1 MSRAYMSGDE
11 IEKQSMSI
19 IEKELGALNCSFEEK
34 EIIKR
39 VVHTT
44 VDVEFGRGLI
54 FHPEAVNAAIEGI
67 KDGRRIITDV
77 HMVKAGIRAYD
88 LKDFGNEILCFFDKD
103 KTEPNPDNVPRAVLA
118 MRKSKPYLSG
128 SIVAIGNAPTA
139 LLELIDI
146 MREDSVRPHVI
157 IGVPIG
163 FVGAAESKL
172 ELQEQNVPFIT
183 NSGRKGGSTAACGIL
198 NAIIKLARNHG

>member
-1 MSRAYMSGDE
+1 MSGDE
-11 IEKQSMSI
+11 IEKQSMAI

-54 FHPEAVNAAIEGI
+54 FHPKAVNAAIEGI
-67 KDGRRIITDV
+67 KQGRRIITDV

-103 KTEPNPDNVPRAVLA
+103 KTEPNPDNIPRAVLA
-118 MRKSKPYLSG
+118 MRKAKPYLSG
-128 SIVAIGNAPTA
+128 SIVVVGNAPTA
-139 LLELIDI
+139 LLELIDMI
-146 MREDSVRPHVI
+146 WEDDIRPHVI

-172 ELQEQNVPFIT
+172 ELQKQGNPYIT

-198 NAIIKLARNHG
+198 NAIIKLAKNYG

>member
-1 MSRAYMSGDE
+1 MSRVYMSPDE
-11 IEKQSMSI
+11 IEKQSMAI
-19 IEKELGALNCSFEEK
+19 IEKELGTLDCSFEEK

-54 FHPEAVNAAIEGI
+54 FHPKAVGAAIEGI
-67 KDGRRIITDV
+67 KQGKRIITDV

-88 LKDFGNEILCFFDKD
+88 LKDSGNEILCFFDKD
-103 KTEPNPDNVPRAVLA
+103 KTEPNPDNIPRAVLA
-118 MRKSKPYLSG
+118 MRKAKPYLNG

-139 LLELIDI
+139 LLELIDMI
-146 MREDSVRPHVI
+146 WEEDVRPHVI

-172 ELQEQNVPFIT
+172 ELQKQNIPYIT
-183 NSGRKGGSTAACGIL
+183 NAGRKGGSTAACGIL
-198 NAIIKLARNHG
+198 NAIIKLAKNHG

>member
-1 MSRAYMSGDE
+1 MSRIYMSGEE
-11 IEKQSMSI
+11 IEKQSMAI

-54 FHPEAVNAAIEGI
+54 FHPKAVDAAIKGI
-67 KDGRRIITDV
+67 KEGRRIITDV

-88 LKDFGNEILCFFDKD
+88 LKDFGNEIRCFFDKD
-103 KTEPNPDNVPRAVLA
+103 KTEPNPDNIPRAVLA
-118 MRKSKPYLSG
+118 MRKARTYLNG

-146 MREDSVRPHVI
+146 MREDGIKPHVI

-172 ELQEQNVPFIT
+172 ELQEQEVPYIT

-198 NAIIKLARNHG
+198 NAIIKLAKNYG